1 MPRSTLSS
9 NSLEAPT
16 SLEAPAAPG
25 TPGTSRPGVPRRRAA
40 RRSRRWPRWLV
51 GLAFV
56 APSLLVLGVVIAFPV
71 VDTVW
76 LSLMETRGKDRTV
89 FVGLANYGRLLQDAD
104 FWSAF
109 RNSISF
115 TAGSVLGHILLGLA
129 VALLLNQRIPFRPVF
144 RVISLVP
151 WMFAPV
157 VVAMTWRWM
166 LDAQLGVI
174 NFLLASLGLRG
185 PFLWF
190 ESARLALPAII
201 LTNIWRGF
209 PFASI
214 TLLAALQAIPKEQY
228 EAAAVDGASSLMQ
241 FRFVTLPHLRFA
253 LVIIAT
259 LDTIWNFKHFDLI
272 QVMTNGGPAGATEM
286 LTTLTYKVSFENFE
300 FGYAAAMGVV
310 MSLILLATT
319 VVYVRRIL

>member
-1 MPRSTLSS
+1 MPRSTQSS
-9 NSLEAPT
+9 SSPKASDAT
-16 SLEAPAAPG
+16 
-25 TPGTSRPGVPRRRAA
+25 GVPGQPEDSRTRSIVP
-40 RRSRRWPRWLV
+40 SRRWPRWLT

-56 APSLLVLGVVIAFPV
+56 APAFLVLGAVVAFPM

-76 LSLMETRGKDRTV
+76 LSFMETRGKDQTV
-89 FVGLANYGRLLQDAD
+89 FVGLANYWRLLQDAD

-109 RNSISF
+109 RNSVTF
-115 TAGSVLGHILLGLA
+115 TTGSVLGHVLLGLA

-151 WMFAPV
+151 WMFAAV

-166 LDAQLGVI
+166 LDAQLGII
-174 NFLLASLGLRG
+174 NAILTSVGFSG

-190 ESARLALPAII
+190 ENARLALPAII
-201 LTNIWRGF
+201 VTNIWRGF

-228 EAAAVDGASSLMQ
+228 EAASVDGASSFMQ

-272 QVMTNGGPAGATEM
+272 QVMTNGGPAGATEV
-286 LTTLTYKVSFENFE
+286 LTTLAYKVSFENFE

-310 MSLILLATT
+310 MSLVLLATT

>member
-1 MPRSTLSS
+1 MPRSIPSS
-9 NSLEAPT
+9 DNPKVV
-16 SLEAPAAPG
+16 
-25 TPGTSRPGVPRRRAA
+25 GVAEPSGLAQAGGLRLVA
-40 RRSRRWPRWLV
+40 SRRPWRLPRWLV

-56 APSLLVLGVVIAFPV
+56 APSLLVLGMVIAFPV

-76 LSLMETRGKDRTV
+76 LSVMETRGKDQTV
-89 FVGLANYGRLLQDAD
+89 FVGLANYVRLLDD
-104 FWSAF
+104 GGFWSAF
-109 RNSISF
+109 QNSVVF
-115 TAGSVLGHILLGLA
+115 TLGSVGGHLLLGLA
-129 VALLLNQRIPFRPVF
+129 VALLLNQRIPFRPCF

-174 NFLLASLGLRG
+174 NFLLATLGLRG

-190 ESARLALPAII
+190 ESARLALPAIVF
-201 LTNIWRGF
+201 TNIWRGF
-209 PFASI
+209 PFASL
-214 TLLAALQAIPKEQY
+214 TLLAALQAIPREQY
-228 EAAAVDGASSLMQ
+228 EAAAVDGASSVMQ

-253 LVIIAT
+253 LIIIAT

-310 MSLILLATT
+310 MSLVLLATT

>member
-1 MPRSTLSS
+1 MEPPGLAQAGGLRLVA
-9 NSLEAPT
+9 SL
-16 SLEAPAAPG
+16 
-25 TPGTSRPGVPRRRAA
+25 
-40 RRSRRWPRWLV
+40 RSRRWPRWLV

-56 APSLLVLGVVIAFPV
+56 APSLLVLGMVIAFPV

-76 LSLMETRGKDRTV
+76 LSLMETRGKNQTV
-89 FVGLANYGRLLQDAD
+89 FVGLANYVRLLQDAG
-104 FWSAF
+104 FWAAF
-109 RNSISF
+109 QNSVAF
-115 TAGSVLGHILLGLA
+115 TLGSVAGHLLLGLA
-129 VALLLNQRIPFRPVF
+129 VALLMNQRISFRPVF

-174 NFLLASLGLRG
+174 NFLLANLGLRG

-201 LTNIWRGF
+201 FTNIWRGF
-209 PFASI
+209 PFASL
-214 TLLAALQAIPKEQY
+214 TLLAALQAIPREQY
-228 EAAAVDGASSLMQ
+228 EAAAVDGASSFMQ

-272 QVMTNGGPAGATEM
+272 QVMTNGGPAGATEV

>member
-1 MPRSTLSS
+1 MLRSTQSS
-9 NSLEAPT
+9 SSPKASDAT
-16 SLEAPAAPG
+16 
-25 TPGTSRPGVPRRRAA
+25 GVPGQPEDSRTRSIVP
-40 RRSRRWPRWLV
+40 SRRWPRWLT

-56 APSLLVLGVVIAFPV
+56 APAFLVLGAVVAFPM

-76 LSLMETRGKDRTV
+76 LSFMETRGKDQTV
-89 FVGLANYGRLLQDAD
+89 FVGLANYWRLLQDAD

-109 RNSISF
+109 RNSVTF
-115 TAGSVLGHILLGLA
+115 TTGSVLGHVLLGLA

-151 WMFAPV
+151 WMFAAV

-166 LDAQLGVI
+166 LDAQLGII
-174 NFLLASLGLRG
+174 NAILTSVGFSG

-190 ESARLALPAII
+190 ENARLALPAII
-201 LTNIWRGF
+201 VTNIWRGF

-228 EAAAVDGASSLMQ
+228 EAASVDGASSFMQ

-272 QVMTNGGPAGATEM
+272 QVMTNGGPAGATEV
-286 LTTLTYKVSFENFE
+286 LTTLAYKVSFENFE

-310 MSLILLATT
+310 MSLVLLATT

>member
-1 MPRSTLSS
+1 MPRSTQSS
-9 NSLEAPT
+9 SSPKASDAT
-16 SLEAPAAPG
+16 
-25 TPGTSRPGVPRRRAA
+25 GVPGQPEDSRTRSIVP
-40 RRSRRWPRWLV
+40 SRRWPRWLT

-56 APSLLVLGVVIAFPV
+56 APAFLVLGAVVAFPM

-76 LSLMETRGKDRTV
+76 LSFMETRGKDQTV
-89 FVGLANYGRLLQDAD
+89 FVGLANYWRLLQDAD

-109 RNSISF
+109 RNSVTF
-115 TAGSVLGHILLGLA
+115 TTGSVLGHVLLGLA

-151 WMFAPV
+151 WMFAAV

-166 LDAQLGVI
+166 LDAQLGII
-174 NFLLASLGLRG
+174 NAILTSVGFSG

-190 ESARLALPAII
+190 ENARLALLAII
-201 LTNIWRGF
+201 VTNIWRGF

-228 EAAAVDGASSLMQ
+228 EAASVDGASSFMQ

-272 QVMTNGGPAGATEM
+272 QVMTNGGPAGATEV
-286 LTTLTYKVSFENFE
+286 LTTLAYKVSFENFE

-310 MSLILLATT
+310 MSLVLLATT

>member
-1 MPRSTLSS
+1 MPRSTRSSS
-9 NSLEAPT
+9 NTAAEAGIPRKPRNPRPT
-16 SLEAPAAPG
+16 S
-25 TPGTSRPGVPRRRAA
+25 RA
-40 RRSRRWPRWLV
+40 RVRRWPRWAV
-51 GLAFV
+51 GMAFV
-56 APSLLVLGVVIAFPV
+56 APSFLVLGTVVAFPV
-71 VDTVW
+71 ANTIW
-76 LSLMETRGKDRTV
+76 LSFMKTQGKTTT
-89 FVGLANYGRLLQDAD
+89 FVGLANYSRLFQDPD

-109 RNSISF
+109 HNSVTF
-115 TAGSVLGHILLGLA
+115 TLGSVAGHILLGLA
-129 VALLLNQRIPFRPVF
+129 VALLLHQRIPFRPVF

-151 WMFAPV
+151 WMFAAV

-174 NFLLASLGLRG
+174 NALLASLGFRG

-201 LTNIWRGF
+201 VTNIWRGF

-228 EAAAVDGASSLMQ
+228 EAASVDGASSFGQ

-272 QVMTNGGPAGATEM
+272 QVMTNGGPAGATEV
-286 LTTLTYKVSFENFE
+286 LTTLAYKVSFENFE
-300 FGYAAAMGVV
+300 FGYAAALGVV